1 WNLVCDL
8 DWWPSLALSI
18 FFTGAFVG
26 QWLNILIMNRY
37 GKRVSFFTFLAIQ
50 CLFGV
55 STALAPD
62 FMYFTALRFFVGISS
77 SAVVSA
83 PTSLAQEL
91 TGPSHRNQISVFSQS
106 ARSAGFVILSIMAF
120 LVRDWSHI
128 ALVTTLPFLAFFL
141 YWWVFPE
148 SPDWLKDR
156 GRFEEVGRIFE
167 VIAQANGREL
177 TPEYIINMK
186 RRFRI
191 ESSMLEERKKN
202 GTEEH
207 YTVWDL
213 FRGSNMCKK
222 TSAIIFIWF
231 TSTTASVGMSLYS
244 FELEGDMYVNFFV
257 SAVAEVAAA
266 AAIVVIFDW
275 CGRRC
280 SFCLTSAL
288 GGALTLSI
296 AIIHI
301 GTTSR
306 LTMFVVAKLSISS
319 SSVVLPLWT
328 SELLPL
334 VVRSVGMQMTDLIGL
349 VGPIG
354 LPFLFN
360 QGRKSPGVPL
370 LTLGSLQIAGA
381 LVALLL
387 PETIHQKTLHTLQDG
402 EQFGR
407 HRTWGDCFRMGPP
420 RKETKNGILKNRGPQ
435 QQSPILSLL
444 RRQDSLRRASSEGDQ
459 DHSDP
464 QSESSAEYGSS
475 FETVKITVV

>member
-1 WNLVCDL
+1 
-8 DWWPSLALSI
+8 
-18 FFTGAFVG
+18 
-26 QWLNILIMNRY
+26 
-37 GKRVSFFTFLAIQ
+37 
-50 CLFGV
+50 
-55 STALAPD
+55 
-62 FMYFTALRFFVGISS
+62 
-77 SAVVSA
+77 
-83 PTSLAQEL
+83 QEL
-91 TGPSHRNQISVFSQS
+91 VGPKHRNNVSVLSQS
-106 ARSAGFVILSIMAF
+106 ARSLGFMILSIMAF

-128 ALVTTLPFLAFFL
+128 ALVTTLPFFAFFL

-148 SPDWLKDR
+148 SPDWLKEK
-156 GRFEEVGRIFE
+156 GRYEEVGRIFE

-191 ESSMLEERKKN
+191 EKSMQEERKRN
-202 GTEEH
+202 GTETR
-207 YTVWDL
+207 YSVWDL
-213 FRGSNMCKK
+213 FRGSNTCKK
-222 TSAIIFIWF
+222 STAIIFIWF
-231 TSTTASVGMSLYS
+231 TSTTASVGLSLYS
-244 FELEGDMYVNFFV
+244 FELEGDLYLNFFV
-257 SAVAEVAAA
+257 SAGAEMAAA
-266 AAIVVIFDW
+266 AMVVVAVGW

-280 SFCLTSAL
+280 SFCLGSAL

-296 AIIHI
+296 AFIQA

-306 LTMFVVAKLSISS
+306 LSMFVVAKLSISS

-334 VVRSVGMQMTDLIGL
+334 VVRSIGMRMTDLIGL
-349 VGPIG
+349 MGPIA

-360 QGRKSPGVPL
+360 QGRKSSGVPL

-402 EQFGR
+402 EEFGK
-407 HRTWGDCFRMGPP
+407 HATWRDCFRLGPP
-420 RKETKNGILKNRGPQ
+420 RQEAKNGILKNRGPQ
-435 QQSPILSLL
+435 PQSPILSLL

-464 QSESSAEYGSS
+464 QSESSTDQGPVV
-475 FETVKITVV
+475 ETVKITVV